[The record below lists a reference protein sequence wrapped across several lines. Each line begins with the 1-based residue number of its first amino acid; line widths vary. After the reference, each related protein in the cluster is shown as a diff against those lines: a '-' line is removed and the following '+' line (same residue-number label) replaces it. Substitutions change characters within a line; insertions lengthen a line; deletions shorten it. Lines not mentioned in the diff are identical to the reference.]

1 MTSTD
6 SIKAE
11 FFGATDRGCVRTN
24 NEDTFVA
31 RGLWG
36 GRYILCAAIDGVGG
50 YEGGEVAAAIAAQY
64 LVDSLERFPG
74 GRNLASIKQALCE
87 ANNAII
93 QRQQAEPRLS
103 QMGCVATAAII
114 DLDQRLLYMAHVG
127 DSRLYQFSGSV
138 LTKLSHDHS
147 LVGFREEIGD
157 LTEDEAMHHPMR
169 NQIERLLGDVS
180 HMADDPNFIDAAIF
194 PIERTTQYIFCS
206 DGLSDMLTSA
216 QIAAEL
222 SDTYPVEKEVSALIT
237 RAKNAGGKDNVT
249 VVIARIE
256 LPEAPAE
263 MTETSESAE
272 NSASSDKSNISDSPI
287 KPKPAP
293 RKAKKV
299 KEDGERFVP
308 MQVARNRRRM
318 RLVRVTAMVISLVAI
333 VALAV
338 FVLKCT
344 GAGGTEG
351 QPAPAPA
358 APADSSKYVTVADT
372 LDPDAPVMTP
382 KDLSDEEREQ
392 MRQDSIAREIDD
404 IYRQEVALEQKRE
417 QLEQQMHN

>member
-127 DSRLYQFSGSV
+127 DSRLYQFSGGV

-222 SDTYPVEKEVSALIT
+222 SDTYPVEEEVSALIT

-263 MTETSESAE
+263 MTETSESAD
-272 NSASSDKSNISDSPI
+272 NSDSSYKSNISDSPI

-293 RKAKKV
+293 RKVKKV

-318 RLVRVTAMVISLVAI
+318 RLIRVTAMVISLVAI

-382 KDLSDEEREQ
+382 EDLSDEEREK
-392 MRQDSIAREIDD
+392 MHNDSIGREIDNL
-404 IYRQEVALEQKRE
+404 YRQEAEIKHKRQE
-417 QLEQQMHN
+417 LEQQMQH

>member
-127 DSRLYQFSGSV
+127 DSRLYQFSGGV

-222 SDTYPVEKEVSALIT
+222 SDTYPVEEEVSALIT

-263 MTETSESAE
+263 MTETSESADK
-272 NSASSDKSNISDSPI
+272 SDSSDKSNISDSPI
-287 KPKPAP
+287 KPRPAP

-318 RLVRVTAMVISLVAI
+318 R
-333 VALAV
+333 
-338 FVLKCT
+338 LKCT

-392 MRQDSIAREIDD
+392 MRQDSTAREIDD
-404 IYRQEVALEQKRE
+404 IYRQEAALEQKRE

>member
-31 RGLWG
+31 RTLWG
-36 GRYILCAAIDGVGG
+36 GHYILCAAIDGVGG
-50 YEGGEVAAAIAAQY
+50 YEGGEVAAAIAADY

-74 GRNLASIKQALCE
+74 GRNLASIKTALCE

-103 QMGCVATAAII
+103 QMGCVATAALI

-127 DSRLYQFSGSV
+127 DSRLYQYCGGV

-157 LTEDEAMHHPMR
+157 LTEEEAMHHPMR

-194 PIERTTQYIFCS
+194 PIDGTTQYIFCS

-216 QIAAEL
+216 QIATEL
-222 SDTYPVEKEVSALIT
+222 SDDRPVVDEVNALIT
-237 RAKNAGGKDNVT
+237 RAKLAGGKDNVT
-249 VVIARIE
+249 VVIARIK
-256 LPEAPAE
+256 LPAE
-263 MTETSESAE
+263 P
-272 NSASSDKSNISDSPI
+272 ASSPEISDDTTSTDNSDSSDNSDTTKPI
-287 KPKPAP
+287 PCKNKEI
-293 RKAKKV
+293 KK
-299 KEDGERFVP
+299 EGQRFIP

-318 RLVRVTAMVISLVAI
+318 RMIRVTAMVISLVTI

-344 GAGGTEG
+344 GVGNTEG
-351 QPAPAPA
+351 QPVPAPA
-358 APADSSKYVTVADT
+358 APADSSKYVTVPDT

-382 KDLSDEEREQ
+382 DDLSDEEREQ

-404 IYRQEVALEQKRE
+404 IYRQEAALEQKRE
-417 QLEQQMHN
+417 QLEQQINQ

>member
-127 DSRLYQFSGSV
+127 DSR
-138 LTKLSHDHS
+138 
-147 LVGFREEIGD
+147 
-157 LTEDEAMHHPMR
+157 P
-169 NQIERLLGDVS
+169 
-180 HMADDPNFIDAAIF
+180 
-194 PIERTTQYIFCS
+194 
-206 DGLSDMLTSA
+206 
-216 QIAAEL
+216 
-222 SDTYPVEKEVSALIT
+222 
-237 RAKNAGGKDNVT
+237 
-249 VVIARIE
+249 
-256 LPEAPAE
+256 
-263 MTETSESAE
+263 
-272 NSASSDKSNISDSPI
+272 
-287 KPKPAP
+287 
-293 RKAKKV
+293 
-299 KEDGERFVP
+299 
-308 MQVARNRRRM
+308 
-318 RLVRVTAMVISLVAI
+318 
-333 VALAV
+333 
-338 FVLKCT
+338 
-344 GAGGTEG
+344 
-351 QPAPAPA
+351 
-358 APADSSKYVTVADT
+358 
-372 LDPDAPVMTP
+372 
-382 KDLSDEEREQ
+382 
-392 MRQDSIAREIDD
+392 
-404 IYRQEVALEQKRE
+404 
-417 QLEQQMHN
+417 